1 VKISLHIINIRQL
14 MSMDIINILLSNVCS
29 NNIVGLSSL
38 DKLLIL
44 EPVLE
49 YITYEWLVKQ
59 NAVAISPPIM
69 DTTISSYQ
77 EVKAIL
83 FNTYD
88 RNIELNLVGVIVDYD
103 LFITNDNIHVILM
116 SPMCG
121 NI

>member
-1 VKISLHIINIRQL
+1 
-14 MSMDIINILLSNVCS
+14 MSTDVVNTLLSKVCS
-29 NNIVGLSSL
+29 NNLAGLSSL
-38 DKLLIL
+38 DKILIL

-49 YITYEWLVKQ
+49 HITYEWLVKQ
-59 NAVAISPPIM
+59 TAVVISPPIM

-88 RNIELNLVGVIVDYD
+88 RNIELNLTGVIVDYD
-103 LFITNDNIHVILM
+103 LFITNNSIHVIFI
-116 SPMCG
+116 SPLHG

>member
-1 VKISLHIINIRQL
+1 MKISLHIINIRQL

-59 NAVAISPPIM
+59 NAVAVSPPIM

>member
-14 MSMDIINILLSNVCS
+14 MSTDIVNTLLSKVCS
-29 NNIVGLSSL
+29 SNIVGLSSL
-38 DKLLIL
+38 DKMLIL

-59 NAVAISPPIM
+59 NAVVISSLIL

-88 RNIELNLVGVIVDYD
+88 RNIELNLAGVSVDYD

-116 SPMCG
+116 SPTHG